1 LATEAGPG
9 PNVRELQ
16 LELEGSL
23 CSDLEGWPSDWSL
36 VGAAKFGL
44 PDCGTFVPSQI
55 LLISGQ
61 RGCIEALLISF
72 EDYYTAFL

>member
-1 LATEAGPG
+1 VGRAEQTLKVGRVIG
-9 PNVRELQ
+9 V
-16 LELEGSL
+16 
-23 CSDLEGWPSDWSL
+23 